1 MLVTNGISKLSDN
14 DIDDRIKKALQILG
28 VESAQTIEG
37 TAAIEAARD
46 ILATLS
52 IALIKAGIEREN
64 RSS

>member
-1 MLVTNGISKLSDN
+1 MTNGISKLSDN